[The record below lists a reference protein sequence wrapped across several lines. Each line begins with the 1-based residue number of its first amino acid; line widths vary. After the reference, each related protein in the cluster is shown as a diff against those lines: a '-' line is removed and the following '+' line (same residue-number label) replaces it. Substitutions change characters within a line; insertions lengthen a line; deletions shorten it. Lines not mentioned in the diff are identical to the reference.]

1 MHRSVPGVV
10 CYQALASSGVQAG
23 GHAPVRP
30 WMEVCYQALA
40 GSGVPA
46 GGHAPVSPWMEVCY
60 QALAGSG
67 VPAGGHAPVSSWSGL
82 LSSTGRPLGCRL
94 VDMHRLAH
102 GVVCYQAL
110 ASSGVLAGGHAPDGP
125 WTTLLSSTGQ
135 LWGAGWWTCTGRL
148 MDCSVIKHWQTLGC
162 RLVDMHRS
170 AYGVE
175 VCYQAL
181 AGPGVPA
188 GGHAPVGPWSG
199 GQLSSTGRPWGAGWW
214 TCTGQPMEWRSVIKH
229 WQALGCWLVD
239 MHPSVHGWRSVI
251 KYWPA
256 LGCRPVDMHRSA
268 HGVVCYQALAGL
280 GGEGWWTCTGRPME
294 WSVIKHWPALG
305 CRLVDMHQSVHG
317 WRSVIK
323 HWQALG
329 CRLVDMHRSAH
340 GWRSVIK
347 HWQALGCR
355 LVDMHRSALGVVC
368 YQALAGPWG
377 AGWWTCTGW
386 PMEWSVIKH

>member
-1 MHRSVPGVV
+1 
-10 CYQALASSGVQAG
+10 
-23 GHAPVRP
+23 
-30 WMEVCYQALA
+30 
-40 GSGVPA
+40 
-46 GGHAPVSPWMEVCY
+46 
-60 QALAGSG
+60 
-67 VPAGGHAPVSSWSGL
+67 
-82 LSSTGRPLGCRL
+82 
-94 VDMHRLAH
+94 
-102 GVVCYQAL
+102 
-110 ASSGVLAGGHAPDGP
+110 
-125 WTTLLSSTGQ
+125 
-135 LWGAGWWTCTGRL
+135 
-148 MDCSVIKHWQTLGC
+148 
-162 RLVDMHRS
+162 MHRS

-239 MHPSVHGWRSVI
+239 MHRSVHGWRSVI

-305 CRLVDMHQSVHG
+305 CRLVHMHRSAHG
-317 WRSVIK
+317 VEVSYQALAGPGVPAGGHALVGPWMEVCYQALAGPGVAAGGHSPVRPWMEVCYQALAGSGGAGWWTCTGRPMEWSVIK

-329 CRLVDMHRSAH
+329 WRLVDMHRSVH
-340 GWRSVIK
+340 
-347 HWQALGCR
+347 
-355 LVDMHRSALGVVC
+355 GVVC
-368 YQALAGPWG
+368 YQALAGPG
-377 AGWWTCTGW
+377 VAAGGHAPVRPW
-386 PMEWSVIKH
+386 MEVSYQALASSGVPAGGHALVSPQR